1 MKKTKPEPVVSQPE
15 TPELPPLI
23 KAIASVEGAGGSV
36 LAKRMLAQITEAEAE
51 TDRLSFKR
59 DPIQE
64 NSYGS
69 VWAPKVRLLP
79 DNVLKRIAI
88 GDDLVAAIANARSNH
103 LSVFGSP
110 RPDRFSYG
118 FKIEPRPGVASE
130 LNHEFKE
137 NLKKKVERATKLL
150 VTCGEPTEESDK
162 CSLKEFLKVQSRNAI
177 ILGRFA
183 TEIIYKNNVN
193 TGEKEFHAFR
203 YIDAGTIYR
212 ATKQQSAAETI
223 RDNARKLLENLKV
236 NPGDTHPIDI
246 EKFKKDEYRWVQV
259 LEGQPR
265 QAFTDEE
272 CVVVNCYP
280 VSDYELEGYPLTPI
294 DTVINHVVTHIN
306 IVNHNRLYFQAGR
319 ASRGM
324 LVIKSADITEREV
337 AGIRQQFNASIN
349 SVNNAWRMPVFQVN
363 PEDDIAWSSIDSGT
377 RDMEFQYLSDTNS
390 RVILSA
396 FQMSPEELP
405 GYAHLSRGTANQGL
419 SESNNSYQLTAHRDV
434 GLRPLIG
441 QFESFL
447 NEVILPLIDKDLAK
461 LCTLKLLGLE
471 ADTAEKESVRFQTDM
486 PIHMTFD
493 EVLQRVEKRGVGK
506 AWAGEF
512 FLNPQWQ
519 AVLDKYFF
527 VGEIQEY
534 FFGKQGAAKDPQ
546 WHYPRD
552 PFYFQNMQLQMQ
564 IQQMQAQ
571 AQAQAQGGGQAP
583 PEGGGGGGGEGGG
596 DGGDSGGNAQNLP
609 KQADPNQE
617 NAENDKPNV
626 DMSGKGQDS
635 SPATDLTR
643 SVDKAIA
650 GLSKTI
656 KLPGVPLKFP
666 RRQLKPVVLP
676 RTRLSTVFHSTKYTL
691 RASR

>member
-1 MKKTKPEPVVSQPE
+1 MKKTKTAPAVEVVNVSPVPE
-15 TPELPPLI
+15 
-23 KAIASVEGAGGSV
+23 AGVEGGLLETLKKIEAGGGSL
-36 LAKRMLAQITEAEAE
+36 LAKRMLHQIGEAE
-51 TDRLSFKR
+51 TEIDRLAFKR

-64 NSYGS
+64 NSYGT
-69 VWAPKVRLLP
+69 VYAPKVRLLP

-88 GDDLVAAIANARSNH
+88 GDDLIAAIANARSNH
-103 LSVFGSP
+103 LSVFGAP

-118 FKIEPRPGVASE
+118 FKIQPRPGIASE
-130 LNHEFKE
+130 LNSE
-137 NLKKKVERATKLL
+137 LKAELKNKIERATRLL
-150 VTCGEPTEESDK
+150 VTCGNPTEETDR

-183 TEIIYKNNVN
+183 TEIIHKTNPN
-193 TGEKEFHAFR
+193 TGQEEFHAFR

-212 ATKQQSAAETI
+212 ATKQQTSAETI
-223 RDNARKLLENLKV
+223 RQNARRILDSLK
-236 NPGDTHPIDI
+236 DEKSTHKIDPN
-246 EKFKKDEYRWVQV
+246 KFANDEYRWIQV
-259 LEGQPR
+259 IEGQPR
-265 QAFTDEE
+265 QAFTDKE

-280 VSDYELEGYPLTPI
+280 VSDYELEGYPVTPI

-324 LVIKSADITEREV
+324 LVIQSSDITEREI

-349 SVNNAWRMPVFQVN
+349 SVSNAWRMPVFQIN
-363 PEDDIAWSSIDSGT
+363 PEDKITWSPIDSGT

-441 QFESFL
+441 AFESFL
-447 NEVILPLIDKDLAK
+447 NETILPLIDPQLAK

-534 FFGKQGAAKDPQ
+534 FFGKVGAAKDPRFA
-546 WHYPRD
+546 YIRD
-552 PFYFQNMQLQMQ
+552 PFYFQNLQLQ
-564 IQQMQAQ
+564 ISLSQMQQ
-571 AQAQAQGGGQAP
+571 QGQQ
-583 PEGGGGGGGEGGG
+583 GGGGGGGGGGGTPSGGGGGGESGADGGG
-596 DGGDSGGNAQNLP
+596 DAQNAP
-609 KQADPNQE
+609 KNPDSNYE
-617 NAENDKPNV
+617 NAENSKPNV
-626 DMSGKGQDS
+626 DMSGQGDES
-635 SPATDLTR
+635 APATDLTR
-643 SVDKAIA
+643 SIDKAVK
-650 GLSKTI
+650 GLSKAQKARSPI
-656 KLPGVPLKFP
+656 LKLK
-666 RRQLKPVVLP
+666 K
-676 RTRLSTVFHSTKYTL
+676 
-691 RASR
+691 ASK